1 MIAFDPWHS
10 SLIAEF
16 MTYDREYTPINQIG
30 MADIS
35 SIFLQMIFEST
46 SVFMVVMVD
55 KALRKRNDPMMNP
68 IANIFMGHPVCHGT
82 GTFECIAKA

>member
-35 SIFLQMIFEST
+35 STFLHVRFEST
-46 SVFMVVMVD
+46 SVCMVD
-55 KALRKRNDPMMNP
+55 AALHKRNDPIMNP
-68 IANIFMGHPVCHGT
+68 NVNIVMGHPVSHGT
-82 GTFECIAKA
+82 GAFECIAKA